1 MVQPSEI
8 IRSSRKTLAITIDSF
23 GRLIVRAPL
32 RCSEQRINAFLQ
44 EKEGWIVRKISER
57 KGAGIELPP
66 ENLHGYSF
74 MLLGRKCK
82 IYIADTPKVCYDGE
96 NGVVYLPSK
105 NPKERLVK
113 WLKENAK
120 RIFTQ
125 VAFDTAKRMGVT
137 YQSVGVTS
145 ARGRWGSC
153 SGKNAIHFSFRLIYA
168 PKDVIEY
175 VVVHELAHTKHH
187 NHSQAFWA
195 EVAKFVPDWKTK
207 RAWLKTHG
215 ALMEIF

>member
-1 MVQPSEI
+1 MIEPSEI

-44 EKEGWIVRKISER
+44 EKEGWIVRKIAER
-57 KGAGIELPP
+57 KGAGIELPS
-66 ENLHGYSF
+66 ENPHGYSF
-74 MLLGRKCK
+74 MLLGTTCK
-82 IYIADTPKVCYDGE
+82 ILLADTPKVCYDKE
-96 NGVVYLPSK
+96 NGVVYLPAK

-113 WLKENAK
+113 WLKDNAK

-168 PKDVIEY
+168 PKEVIEY
-175 VVVHELAHTKHH
+175 VVVHELAHTRHH
-187 NHSQAFWA
+187 DHSKAFWE
-195 EVAKFVPDWKTK
+195 EVAKFVPDWKQK
-207 RAWLKTHG
+207 RAWLKAHG
-215 ALMEIF
+215 SLMEIF